1 MNEYSFLFIH
11 ILKQFFMFVNYGDK
25 VNQKKI
31 RQNRILSNR
40 KSLETLIS

>member
-1 MNEYSFLFIH
+1 MNEYSFLFIR

-25 VNQKKI
+25 VNQTKI